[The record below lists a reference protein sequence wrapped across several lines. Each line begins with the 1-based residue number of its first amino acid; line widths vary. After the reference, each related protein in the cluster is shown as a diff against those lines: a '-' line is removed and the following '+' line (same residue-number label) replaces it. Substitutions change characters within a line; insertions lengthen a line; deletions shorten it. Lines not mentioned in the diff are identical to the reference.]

1 MCDLH
6 DDYLRVFSRGGF
18 KILGLE
24 TDSKLTSDLASSL
37 EQRGLEGGREDSG
50 QFLEFYRSNEA
61 SLRFKVGSCSIVLGA
76 DSLVTWEESSGSHGE
91 SCSTFEL
98 IRDNSDSGRSRWRQ
112 RATPPFTRRSCS
124 IVSVSTATWIFLHSS
139 ELPRKRIH
147 QPPPPLREDSFG
159 NVSRAVPIAKASAAE
174 RQRRKWGGAGERWLA
189 KRRKKEEAKEAKEE
203 EEEEEEEGESRLSK
217 RGQKDSSEIKNSQ
230 GVRVAIL

>member
-1 MCDLH
+1 MKQLPT
-6 DDYLRVFSRGGF
+6 VV
-18 KILGLE
+18 
-24 TDSKLTSDLASSL
+24 T
-37 EQRGLEGGREDSG
+37 

-61 SLRFKVGSCSIVLGA
+61 SVHVRLYSVV

-98 IRDNSDSGRSRWRQ
+98 IRDNSDSGHSRWRQ

-139 ELPRKRIH
+139 ELPGKRIH

-189 KRRKKEEAKEAKEE
+189 KRRKKEEAKEEE
-203 EEEEEEEGESRLSK
+203 EDDEEEEEGESRLSK

-230 GVRVAIL
+230 GGKFQFVASRRTIFRREISTNRLTGLVSHHISSSENEQGRKEESRDSSTASPP